1 MQGDQA
7 DAKPIPKKQAL
18 DDAISE
24 SAAES
29 AAIDLL
35 RMEVLAEKV
44 ALVERRRPSLVRDCR
59 KRAVEGAKRRYLD
72 AVDAVEAARTELVE
86 LNEARVWA
94 AVYPSDTLSR
104 RSAPGRRK
112 RRWRA

>member
-1 MQGDQA
+1 MGRRVALRQKADDDYAARMYEWMQGDQA

-35 RMEVLAEKV
+35 RMEVLDRKGRACGTPPPV
-44 ALVERRRPSLVRDCR
+44 A
-59 KRAVEGAKRRYLD
+59 GARC
-72 AVDAVEAARTELVE
+72 
-86 LNEARVWA
+86 
-94 AVYPSDTLSR
+94 
-104 RSAPGRRK
+104 
-112 RRWRA
+112 

>member
-1 MQGDQA
+1 VIKLTRSRFQ
-7 DAKPIPKKQAL
+7 KKQAL

-35 RMEVLAEKV
+35 RMEVLDRKGRACGTPPPV
-44 ALVERRRPSLVRDCR
+44 AGARCR
-59 KRAVEGAKRRYLD
+59 KPAVEGAKRRYLD

-104 RSAPGRRK
+104 RSAPGRR
-112 RRWRA
+112 RA